1 MASAAHHCH
10 VSATHTHFSGDVFQ
24 GPDRRAVT
32 GTLPGNLAWGRSVS
46 SMGLPL
52 SFTGWFSGRGLALDL
67 GTQVSPEGISSWM
80 ARCTPCVCVRVRVW
94 GMRKQQPT
102 LRSIVMFHWLSLF
115 SLKFSLSPSLPGP
128 QPFSV
133 SPQRA

>member
-52 SFTGWFSGRGLALDL
+52 SLTGWFSGRGLALDL

-94 GMRKQQPT
+94 GMR
-102 LRSIVMFHWLSLF
+102 
-115 SLKFSLSPSLPGP
+115 
-128 QPFSV
+128 
-133 SPQRA
+133 

>member
-1 MASAAHHCH
+1 MGVALEAGQGTRPLTQHRRCPLGRACLTGASAAHHCH
-10 VSATHTHFSGDVFQ
+10 FSATHTHFSGDVFQ

-80 ARCTPCVCVRVRVW
+80 ARCTPCVCVRVR
-94 GMRKQQPT
+94 GMR
-102 LRSIVMFHWLSLF
+102 
-115 SLKFSLSPSLPGP
+115 
-128 QPFSV
+128 
-133 SPQRA
+133 